1 MKTVAE
7 RLLEYVKYETTSNI
21 DSETIPSTEGQ
32 LVFAKELVKECTE
45 LGLSNVSMSEWGY
58 VYACLPANTDKP
70 APTIGFI
77 AHLDTSEDCSGKNV
91 NARIIKDYDG
101 NDIALNEELSLTPSE
116 FSILRSKAGKDL
128 IVTDGTTLLGAD
140 NKAGIAII
148 LTFVEHLINHPEIE
162 HGKIMVGFTPD
173 EEIGR
178 GADQFD
184 VEGFGA
190 DFAYTLDAGEIGE
203 FEIESFNA
211 ALATVTING
220 KTIHPGTAKGIMINS
235 ALFLPD
241 LIEAFPPD
249 ETPANTEGREG
260 FYHLLSIKAVCE
272 KTDITYLI
280 RDHCKEMFEKRKAFF
295 AEVVDNLNKKHGD
308 GMFSLK
314 MIDQYFNMIEILKD
328 HPDVANLAKDAI
340 AKAGVE
346 IKEIPIR
353 GGTDGSRLSFMGLPC
368 PNIFTGGYNAHGPYE
383 FVCIDEMEKAVEV
396 LVNIAEMAVEGHKT
410 TRGGVTNRGVTK

>member
-1 MKTVAE
+1 VKTVAE
-7 RLLEYVKYETTSNI
+7 RLLKYAKFDTTSNV
-21 DSETIPSTEGQ
+21 DSKTTPSTEGQ
-32 LVFAKELVKECTE
+32 LVFAKELVKECVE

-77 AHLDTSEDCSGKNV
+77 AHVDTSEDCSGENV
-91 NARIIKDYDG
+91 NARIIENYDG
-101 NDIALNEELSLTPSE
+101 NDIALNEKLKLTPAE
-116 FSILRSKAGKDL
+116 FPKLGSKIGKNL

-148 LTFVEHLINHPEIE
+148 LTFIEHLISHPEIE

-184 VEGFGA
+184 VKGFGA
-190 DFAYTLDAGEIGE
+190 DFAYTIDAGELGE

-211 ALATVTING
+211 ATATVTING

-235 ALFLPD
+235 ALFLPE

-249 ETPANTEGREG
+249 ETPATTEGREG
-260 FYHLLSIKAVCE
+260 FYHLLSIKAACE
-272 KTDITYLI
+272 KTDVTYLI
-280 RDHCKEMFEKRKAFF
+280 RDHCGEMFEKRKAFA
-295 AEVVDNLNKKHGD
+295 AEVVDGLNEKHGD
-308 GMFSLK
+308 GRFSLNVV
-314 MIDQYFNMIEILKD
+314 DQYYNMVEVLKD
-328 HPDVANLAKDAI
+328 CPNVANLARNAI
-340 AKAGVE
+340 SKAGVE

-383 FVCIDEMEKAVEV
+383 FVCIQEMEKAVEV
-396 LVNIAEMAVEGHKT
+396 LVNIAELAVEGS
-410 TRGGVTNRGVTK
+410 